1 MRTLIIASL
10 LLMAGTASAS
20 PAKESYSG
28 LLAHP
33 SRKQTMELGELRM
46 AQATP
51 DTSPRGETPS
61 PSAQTGTT
69 TGVTPS
75 NSTNSDRSQPTAA
88 AGGAA
93 AEQPQV
99 ARTDRGSVGSGSGSN
114 TGLFVW
120 VFILVGNA
128 IALCVLNGVGGPT
141 SAMGR
146 YSGPHDFQRTPVSR

>member
-10 LLMAGTASAS
+10 LVMAGTASAS
-20 PAKESYSG
+20 PANESYSG
-28 LLAHP
+28 LFAHP
-33 SRKQTMELGELRM
+33 SRNQTMELGELRM

-51 DTSPRGETPS
+51 DTAPRGETPS

-75 NSTNSDRSQPTAA
+75 NSTNGDRSQPSST

-93 AEQPQV
+93 AEQTQV
-99 ARTDRGSVGSGSGSN
+99 SRTDGGSARSGSGSN

-128 IALCVLNGVGGPT
+128 IALCVLNGVGGQT

-146 YSGPHDFQRTPVSR
+146 YSGPNDFQRTPVSR